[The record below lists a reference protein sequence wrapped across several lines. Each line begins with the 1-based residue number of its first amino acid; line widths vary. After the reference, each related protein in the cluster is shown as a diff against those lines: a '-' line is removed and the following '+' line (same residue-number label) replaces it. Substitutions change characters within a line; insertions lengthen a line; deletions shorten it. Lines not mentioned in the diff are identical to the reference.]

1 MSSPAIRANGLTKYY
16 GAVVAIE
23 DLSFEVARGET
34 FGFLGANGAGKT
46 TTIRLLLDLVR
57 PARGSAAILGVD
69 CQRSSLAARKLV
81 GYLPGELPI
90 YPDLSAAGYL
100 DYLRALDGRPVADGH
115 VRNLL
120 KRFDVSDVDLHR
132 RLRDQSHGMKRKIGI
147 VQALMGRAP
156 VIILDEPT
164 AGLDPL
170 MIQAFAETL
179 ADLRRQGDTT
189 VFLSSHVL
197 AEVESTCDRVG
208 VVRGGRMVTVGT
220 VEELK
225 RKAPRHV
232 KVEFSSPVAGDL
244 PAVPG
249 VTVRSGTPTERVF
262 EVHGPLGPLLQA
274 LAGYPVYD
282 VHEEPFRL
290 EDYVVKFYA
299 SAES

>member
-1 MSSPAIRANGLTKYY
+1 MISSAIRADGLTKYY
-16 GAVVAIE
+16 GPVVAIE
-23 DLSFEVARGET
+23 DLSFQVERGET
-34 FGFLGANGAGKT
+34 YGFLGANGAGKT

-57 PARGSAAILGVD
+57 PARGTAAILGID
-69 CQRSSLAARKLV
+69 CHRSSLAARKLV

-115 VRNLL
+115 LRHLL
-120 KRFDVSDVDLHR
+120 ERFDVSAVDLQR

-179 ADLRRQGDTT
+179 ADLKRQGDTT

-197 AEVESTCDRVG
+197 AEVESTCDRIG
-208 VVRGGRMVTVGT
+208 VVRGGHMVTVGT

-232 KVEFSSPVAGDL
+232 KVEFSSPVPAEL
-244 PAVPG
+244 PSVPG
-249 VTVRSGTPTERVF
+249 VTVRSSTSTARVF
-262 EVHGPLGPLLQA
+262 EVRGPLGPLLQA
-274 LAGYPVYD
+274 LAAYPIHD

-290 EDYVVKFYA
+290 EDYIVQFYG
-299 SAES
+299 SRES